1 MRTETKT
8 RELFTFDELSEQAKE
23 KALDAMR
30 YVNTDAGS
38 DWWDDIYHDAANVGI
53 MITGFDLGRAQECDG
68 RIEDTE
74 ETAHQIMKEHGENCE
89 TYKTAAAYLK
99 ERDELID
106 TWPKDADEDLLDEKL
121 QELGEDF
128 TKSIHEDYRI
138 ILQKEEEYQTSDE
151 AIQETIE
158 ANEYEFTKDGS
169 RA

>member
-8 RELFTFDELSEQAKE
+8 RELFTFDELGEQAKE

-30 YVNTDAGS
+30 YMNTDAGS
-38 DWWDDIYHDAANVGI
+38 DWWDGTYEDAANVGI
-53 MITGFDLGRAQECDG
+53 KITGFDLGRAQECDG

-74 ETAHQIMKEHGENCE
+74 ETARQIMKEHGEHCE

-99 ERDELID
+99 ERDELVN
-106 TWPKDADEDLLDEKL
+106 TWPKDADEDLLDDKL
-121 QELGEDF
+121 QELGEEF
-128 TKSIHEDYRI
+128 TKSILEDYRI